1 MEAVRHSI
9 LAGKVQLFKRARSQ
23 YWQADTYVG
32 GQRFKVSTKE
42 DSLARAKSFA
52 EDWYMGLRGQS
63 HAGIL
68 KPREISFEKV
78 AKQFLLEYEAITEGQ
93 RSEKWVQGYEIRLR
107 LHLIPF
113 FGKFGIS
120 EVTSGKVQE
129 YRVLRAGQA
138 GRQPK
143 ALGDLVGDASIK
155 DATKAKPK
163 PPSRSTIHDE
173 IVALRQVLKTAVRHG
188 WLQSL
193 PDLSPPYKT
202 QGKIVHRAWFS
213 PAEYKHLYSATRQHI
228 NDIDIRYKWN
238 AEQLHDFVLFMGNT
252 GLRPDEANNLQH
264 RDVTIV
270 KDRATGEHILEIEVR
285 GKRGIGFC
293 KSMPSAVPVYERL
306 KSRPKPA
313 PKKRLRKGEE
323 PDAPT
328 LPSASD
334 LIFPGS
340 NLKLFNQVLEKS
352 GLKFDRDGQARTAY
366 SLRHTYI
373 CLRLMA
379 GADIYQIAKNCRTSV
394 EMIEKF
400 YAAHIKNTLDAGA
413 INVKPQRDIGFHE
426 EVTDNR
432 DDEI

>member
-1 MEAVRHSI
+1 
-9 LAGKVQLFKRARSQ
+9 
-23 YWQADTYVG
+23 
-32 GQRFKVSTKE
+32 
-42 DSLARAKSFA
+42 
-52 EDWYMGLRGQS
+52 
-63 HAGIL
+63 
-68 KPREISFEKV
+68 
-78 AKQFLLEYEAITEGQ
+78 
-93 RSEKWVQGYEIRLR
+93 
-107 LHLIPF
+107 
-113 FGKFGIS
+113 
-120 EVTSGKVQE
+120 
-129 YRVLRAGQA
+129 
-138 GRQPK
+138 
-143 ALGDLVGDASIK
+143 
-155 DATKAKPK
+155 
-163 PPSRSTIHDE
+163 
-173 IVALRQVLKTAVRHG
+173 
-188 WLQSL
+188 
-193 PDLSPPYKT
+193 
-202 QGKIVHRAWFS
+202 
-213 PAEYKHLYSATRQHI
+213 
-228 NDIDIRYKWN
+228 
-238 AEQLHDFVLFMGNT
+238 
-252 GLRPDEANNLQH
+252 
-264 RDVTIV
+264 
-270 KDRATGEHILEIEVR
+270 
-285 GKRGIGFC
+285 
-293 KSMPSAVPVYERL
+293 MPSAVPVYERL

-328 LPSASD
+328 LPSPSD

>member
-52 EDWYMGLRGQS
+52 EDWYMGLRGKS

-68 KPREISFEKV
+68 KPREITFEKV
-78 AKQFLLEYEAITEGQ
+78 AKQFLLEYGTITEGQ

-113 FGKFGIS
+113 FGKLGIS

-143 ALGDLVGDASIK
+143 ALGGLVGDSNVK

-188 WLQSL
+188 
-193 PDLSPPYKT
+193 
-202 QGKIVHRAWFS
+202 F
-213 PAEYKHLYSATRQHI
+213 
-228 NDIDIRYKWN
+228 
-238 AEQLHDFVLFMGNT
+238 
-252 GLRPDEANNLQH
+252 
-264 RDVTIV
+264 
-270 KDRATGEHILEIEVR
+270 
-285 GKRGIGFC
+285 
-293 KSMPSAVPVYERL
+293 
-306 KSRPKPA
+306 
-313 PKKRLRKGEE
+313 
-323 PDAPT
+323 
-328 LPSASD
+328 
-334 LIFPGS
+334 
-340 NLKLFNQVLEKS
+340 
-352 GLKFDRDGQARTAY
+352 
-366 SLRHTYI
+366 
-373 CLRLMA
+373 
-379 GADIYQIAKNCRTSV
+379 
-394 EMIEKF
+394 
-400 YAAHIKNTLDAGA
+400 
-413 INVKPQRDIGFHE
+413 
-426 EVTDNR
+426 
-432 DDEI
+432 